1 MNRENSED
9 NKKSFFKQQFDNLM
23 IDYVNDRF
31 EFYKK
36 IEENQAMKNTIL
48 QMMYSDYQKQTVV

>member
-1 MNRENSED
+1 
-9 NKKSFFKQQFDNLM
+9 M

-36 IEENQAMKNTIL
+36 MEDNQSMKNMIL
-48 QMMYSDYQKQTVV
+48 KMMYSDYHKQNQTSV